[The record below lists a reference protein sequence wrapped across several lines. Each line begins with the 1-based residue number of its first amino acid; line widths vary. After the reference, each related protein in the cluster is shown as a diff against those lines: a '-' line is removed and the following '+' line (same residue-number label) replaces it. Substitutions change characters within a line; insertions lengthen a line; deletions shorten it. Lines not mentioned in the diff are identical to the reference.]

1 MSQEQT
7 ERQSQ
12 RELFWLEDPAHFFV
26 RWNKFVPTN
35 DMTVPEALNA
45 VVRFTVYSA
54 LLVALVARRTDYL
67 LLIPLVMVASVVLVR
82 LFPKTQI
89 IQETFDNLKRQAKSG
104 GSGGAV
110 EHFST
115 PSADNPFMN
124 VLFTDYVDDP
134 ARVSAPP
141 DVTSSALDSSIREA
155 FSKTSDLFM
164 DTSDTYGLMESSRH
178 WVTQAATT
186 IPNDLEG
193 FQSFLNKDN
202 VSRKGK
208 SEEYVIAEGSTT
220 NPIPTH

>member
-7 ERQSQ
+7 ERQSL
-12 RELFWLEDPAHFFV
+12 RELFWLNDPANFFV
-26 RWNKFVPTN
+26 KWHKFLPTN

-54 LLVALVARRTDYL
+54 VVVAIVARRTDYL
-67 LLIPLVMVASVVLVR
+67 LLIPLVMLASIFLVR
-82 LFPKTQI
+82 LFPKTQM
-89 IQETFDNLKRQAKSG
+89 IQETFGNVTGKTSSSSG
-104 GSGGAV
+104 G
-110 EHFST
+110 T
-115 PSADNPFMN
+115 PATPTADNPFMN
-124 VLFTDYVDDP
+124 VLFTDYVDNPD
-134 ARVSAPP
+134 RVAAPP

-208 SEEYVIAEGSTT
+208 SEEYVIAEGSTK
-220 NPIPTH
+220 NPIHVG

>member
-26 RWNKFVPTN
+26 RWHKFLPTN

-54 LLVALVARRTDYL
+54 LLVAIVARRTDYL

-82 LFPKTQI
+82 LFPKTQM
-89 IQETFDNLKRQAKSG
+89 IQETFNNLKRSAKT
-104 GSGGAV
+104 GGA

-164 DTSDTYGLMESSRH
+164 DTSDT
-178 WVTQAATT
+178 
-186 IPNDLEG
+186 
-193 FQSFLNKDN
+193 
-202 VSRKGK
+202 
-208 SEEYVIAEGSTT
+208 
-220 NPIPTH
+220 

>member
-12 RELFWLEDPAHFFV
+12 RELFWLNDPANFFV
-26 RWNKFVPTN
+26 KWHKFLPTN

-54 LLVALVARRTDYL
+54 VVVAIVARRTDYL
-67 LLIPLVMVASVVLVR
+67 LLIPLVMLASIFLVR
-82 LFPKTQI
+82 LFPKTQM
-89 IQETFDNLKRQAKSG
+89 IQETFGNVGGKTTSSSG
-104 GSGGAV
+104 G
-110 EHFST
+110 T
-115 PSADNPFMN
+115 PATPTADNPFMN
-124 VLFTDYVDDP
+124 VLFTDYVDNP
-134 ARVSAPP
+134 ERVAAPP
-141 DVTSSALDSSIREA
+141 DVTSAALDSSIREA

-193 FQSFLNKDN
+193 FQAFLNKDN

-208 SEEYVIAEGSTT
+208 SEEYVIAEGSTK

>member
-26 RWNKFVPTN
+26 RWHKFLPTN

-45 VVRFTVYSA
+45 VVRFTIYSA
-54 LLVALVARRTDYL
+54 VLVAIVARRTDYL

-82 LFPKTQI
+82 LFPKTQV
-89 IQETFDNLKRQAKSG
+89 IQETFETMKRRAKS
-104 GSGGAV
+104 A

-141 DVTSSALDSSIREA
+141 DVTSAALDSSIREA

-164 DTSDTYGLMESSRH
+164 DTSDTYGLMESSRN

-193 FQSFLNKDN
+193 FQAFLNKDN

-208 SEEYVIAEGSTT
+208 SEEYVIAEGSTM
-220 NPIPTH
+220 NPITVH

>member
-26 RWNKFVPTN
+26 RWHKFLPTN

-54 LLVALVARRTDYL
+54 LLVAIVARRTDYL

-89 IQETFDNLKRQAKSG
+89 IQETFDNLKRHAKSG

-193 FQSFLNKDN
+193 FQAFLNKDN

-208 SEEYVIAEGSTT
+208 SEEYVLANGSTNT
-220 NPIPTH
+220 PIAVH

>member
-12 RELFWLEDPAHFFV
+12 RELFWLDDPAHFFV
-26 RWNKFVPTN
+26 RWHKFLPTN

-54 LLVALVARRTDYL
+54 LLVAIVARRTDYL
-67 LLIPLVMVASVVLVR
+67 LLIPLVMLASVFLVR
-82 LFPKTQI
+82 LFPKTQM
-89 IQETFDNLKRQAKSG
+89 IQETFNNLKRSAKT
-104 GSGGAV
+104 GGA

-141 DVTSSALDSSIREA
+141 DVTSSVLDSSIREA

-164 DTSDTYGLMESSRH
+164 DTSDTYGLMESSRN

-208 SEEYVIAEGSTT
+208 SEEYVLAEGSTM

>member
-12 RELFWLEDPAHFFV
+12 RELFWLNDPANFFV
-26 RWNKFVPTN
+26 KWHKFLPTN

-54 LLVALVARRTDYL
+54 VVVAIVARRTDYL
-67 LLIPLVMVASVVLVR
+67 LLIPLVMLASIFLVR
-82 LFPKTQI
+82 LFPKTQM
-89 IQETFDNLKRQAKSG
+89 IQETFGNVAK
-104 GSGGAV
+104 GSTTTGA
-110 EHFST
+110 T
-115 PSADNPFMN
+115 PTADNPFMN
-124 VLFTDYVDDP
+124 VLFTDYVDNPD
-134 ARVSAPP
+134 RVAAPP

>member
-12 RELFWLEDPAHFFV
+12 RELFWLDDPAHFFV

-54 LLVALVARRTDYL
+54 LLVAIVARRTDYL
-67 LLIPLVMVASVVLVR
+67 LLIPLVMVVSVVLVR
-82 LFPKTQI
+82 LFPKTQM
-89 IQETFDNLKRQAKSG
+89 IQETFNNLKRRAKG
-104 GSGGAV
+104 EA

-134 ARVSAPP
+134 ARLSAPP

-164 DTSDTYGLMESSRH
+164 DTSDTYGLMESSRN

-193 FQSFLNKDN
+193 FQAFLNKDN

-208 SEEYVIAEGSTT
+208 SEEYVLANGSTNT
-220 NPIPTH
+220 PIPVH

>member
-1 MSQEQT
+1 MSREKT
-7 ERQSQ
+7 ERESQ
-12 RELFWLEDPAHFFV
+12 RELFWMEDPANFFV
-26 RWNKFVPTN
+26 KWYKFLPTN

-54 LLVALVARRTDYL
+54 FVVAVVARRTDYL
-67 LLIPLVMVASVVLVR
+67 LLIPLVMLASVFLVR
-82 LFPKTQI
+82 LFPKTQM
-89 IQETFDNLKRQAKSG
+89 IQETFQNAARREG
-104 GSGGAV
+104 
-110 EHFST
+110 FST

-124 VLFTDYVDDP
+124 VLFTDYVDNP
-134 ARVSAPP
+134 ERVAAPP

-220 NPIPTH
+220 SPIPTH